1 MNEISAQAGSE
12 LMRRWGVEDWEDP
25 GATYVTW
32 DDACVFALVQ
42 QDGFVDIHMA
52 MDANRIHECRAAG
65 AAILSLIGHLTLR
78 AVILPD
84 RPRVCNYAARMGF
97 TDKTTERL
105 KTIDGSESSF
115 FVMWRKPGEYNGRS
129 N

>member
-1 MNEISAQAGSE
+1 MNEISVQAGCE
-12 LMRRWGVEDWEDP
+12 LMRKWGVDGWEDP

-32 DDACVFALVQ
+32 DDSCVFALVQ
-42 QDGFVDIHMA
+42 QDGFLDIHMA
-52 MDANRIHECRAAG
+52 MDANRLRECRAAG
-65 AAILSLIGHLTLR
+65 AAILRLIGHLKLR

-97 TDKTTERL
+97 TDKTTELL
-105 KTIDGSESSF
+105 KTIDGSESPF